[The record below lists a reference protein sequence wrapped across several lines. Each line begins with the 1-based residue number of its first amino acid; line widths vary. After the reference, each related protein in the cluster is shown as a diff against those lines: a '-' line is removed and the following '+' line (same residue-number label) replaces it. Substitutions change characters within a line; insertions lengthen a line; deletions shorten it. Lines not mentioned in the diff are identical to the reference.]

1 MLKHSKNV
9 VGAAEIVCFF
19 PEFEKIRF
27 NMPTCPPPFSNFHMP
42 GLINPPSVFPIS
54 NSRCVSRKIVGN
66 QMTK

>member
-27 NMPTCPPPFSNFHMP
+27 NMPTCPPS
-42 GLINPPSVFPIS
+42 L
-54 NSRCVSRKIVGN
+54 
-66 QMTK
+66 